1 MSMCGVT
8 IKQKVHYTIL
18 TMKSKIGSSKESC
31 ELIDM
36 ETLRSKIPDAAFN
49 FKDFQEPLIA
59 LNK

>member
-1 MSMCGVT
+1 LSLKG
-8 IKQKVHYTIL
+8 
-18 TMKSKIGSSKESC
+18 KIGSSKESC